1 VRRGTSMTA
10 GARRQHRA
18 ANTSYHE
25 MRISQTD
32 RHTDRQFLTPA
43 RAVAAD
49 DVTME
54 TYYYGGQ

>member
-1 VRRGTSMTA
+1 MTA
-10 GARRQHRA
+10 GARLQHRA